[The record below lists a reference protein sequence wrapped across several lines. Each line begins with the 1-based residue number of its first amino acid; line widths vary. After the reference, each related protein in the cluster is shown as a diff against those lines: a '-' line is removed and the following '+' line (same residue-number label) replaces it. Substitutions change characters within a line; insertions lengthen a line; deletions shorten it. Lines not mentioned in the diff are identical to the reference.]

1 MRSICALGLTT
12 LFLMITSPSV
22 AFATTADIRKLKKE
36 IGRACLAGEWDAAIP
51 LVGEISA
58 VGGEDA
64 VEALYDVAL
73 RFGHTKKLYD
83 AIVKELVRHEA
94 ETMKYLDDRYDRVD
108 NKGDFQERVF
118 IAEVLGNLG
127 TEQARKKLIVL
138 LEDKADPVRQQA
150 VKGLA
155 LTMHKDAVAP
165 LIALLEDLLKQ
176 RRDLLYYEVR
186 DALWELTGEDFD
198 LIEDW
203 KSWWSV
209 AESNFD
215 PKKQDDHDGQTKV
228 RKKRR
233 GEDPEFFGVPVN
245 SKNIVFVIDT
255 SGSMMYVMKND
266 IPGLAKGDGSDG
278 GNATGGGKS
287 TPEDQKLAEF
297 WTRMEMAKRELRK
310 VLMRLDRA
318 VVFNMLNFDNQTYVF
333 GKGKSLVATPG
344 NKKKA
349 LEWAESLR
357 FRRDGATNTMDAL
370 VEAFKA
376 DPRTNT
382 IFFLSDGLP
391 SADGKTDDPQE
402 PILDRV
408 FSLNRFRKIK
418 IHTFGYNPE
427 PYPYGSGHPPYPSLV
442 QANDFLK
449 KLAESTG
456 GTFTMMS
463 VDTKY
468 TPADPFGPDDDPKPR
483 NTELGAKAFELRAL
497 QPAP

>member
-1 MRSICALGLTT
+1 MRSICALGLAT
-12 LFLMITSPSV
+12 LFLMVTSPAS
-22 AFATTADIRKLKKE
+22 AFATAADIRKLKKE
-36 IGRACLAGEWDAAIP
+36 IGRACMAGEWDAAIP
-51 LVGEISA
+51 LVNEISA

-94 ETMKYLDDRYDRVD
+94 ETMKHLDDRYDRVD

-127 TEQARKKLIVL
+127 TEQARKKLITL
-138 LEDKADPVRQQA
+138 LEDKADPVKQQA

-155 LTMHKDAVAP
+155 QTMHKDAVRP
-165 LIALLEDLLKQ
+165 LIDLLEDLLKQ

-209 AESNFD
+209 AEATFD
-215 PKKQDDHDGQTKV
+215 PKKKDDHDGQTKV

-255 SGSMMYVMKND
+255 SGSMRYVMKND
-266 IPGLAKGDGSDG
+266 IPGLSRGDGSDG
-278 GNATGGGKS
+278 GGSSGGGQM
-287 TPEDQKLAEF
+287 TQDDIRLAEF

-318 VVFNMLNFDNQTYVF
+318 VVFNMLNFDHQSYVF

-349 LEWAESLR
+349 LEWAEALR
-357 FRRDGATNTMDAL
+357 FRQGGATNTLDAL

-391 SADGKTDDPQE
+391 SADGKTNDPQE

-427 PYPYGSGHPPYPSLV
+427 PYPYGSGYQPNPDLV

-449 KLAESTG
+449 RLAESTG
-456 GTFTMMS
+456 GTFTIMN

-468 TPADPFGPDDDPKPR
+468 TPDDPFGPDDDPKPR
-483 NTELGAKAFELRAL
+483 DTAFEVRAL
-497 QPAP
+497 QLAP